1 MKKRNLF
8 MSLTLMCGLFC
19 IAFTFD
25 NNGVYWLWADNKPV
39 VIILGIATIILGIGW
54 LKLSKSL
61 KVESQ
66 N

>member
-1 MKKRNLF
+1 
-8 MSLTLMCGLFC
+8 MCGLFC

-39 VIILGIATIILGIGW
+39 VIILAIATIILGIGW